1 MALPKLDTPTY
12 SLVLPSTGQ
21 EIKYRPF
28 LVKEQ
33 KLLMMAQESKEQT
46 NISET
51 MSNVISSCTFNN
63 INPNQI
69 PLFDIEYIFLKIR
82 SKSVGE
88 TQEIRVLCPDDGETY
103 GNVTL
108 NLDEIEVQM
117 TEGHTNE
124 INLTDKIKI
133 IMKYPQLKDMRG
145 LDSIDTTQM
154 EQIFAVMKHC
164 VWEVHDGDKVY
175 NRVDIT
181 DKDIEDFIDS
191 FDNQQLESILNFF
204 TTMPKLRHAVKVTN
218 PKTKVESELVLEGL
232 ESFLE

>member
-33 KLLMMAQESKEQT
+33 KLLMMAQESKEQV

-51 MSNVISSCTFNN
+51 MLNVISSCTFND
-63 INPNQI
+63 IDVNQI
-69 PLFDIEYIFLKIR
+69 PLFDIEYIFLKVR

-88 TQEIRVLCPDDGETY
+88 TQEVRVLCPDDNETY
-103 GNVTL
+103 GTVKVE
-108 NLDEIEVQM
+108 LDKIEVQM

-124 INLTDKIKI
+124 IILTDKIKV
-133 IMKYPQLKDMRG
+133 IMKYPQLKDMSN
-145 LDSIDTTQM
+145 LDSISTVQV
-154 EQIFAVMKHC
+154 EQIFSIMKHC
-164 VWEVHDGDKVY
+164 IWEVHDGDKVY

-181 DKDIEDFIDS
+181 DNEMYQVGAQFFENEDGDGLA
-191 FDNQQLESILNFF
+191 DVL
-204 TTMPKLRHAVKVTN
+204 TN
-218 PKTKVESELVLEGL
+218 M
-232 ESFLE
+232 

>member
-145 LDSIDTTQM
+145 LDSIDTVQT
-154 EQIFAVMKHC
+154 EQIFSIMKYC
-164 VWEVHDGDKVY
+164 IWEVHDGDKVY

-204 TTMPKLRHAVKVTN
+204 QTMPKIRHPVKVIN

>member
-1 MALPKLDTPTY
+1 MGLPKLDTPTY

-21 EIKYRPF
+21 EVKYRPF

-33 KLLMMAQESKEQT
+33 KLLMMAQESKEKT
-46 NISET
+46 NIMET
-51 MSNVISSCTFNN
+51 MSNIISSCTFNT
-63 INPNQI
+63 INPNQV

-88 TQEIRVLCPDDGETY
+88 TQEVRVLCPDDGETY
-103 GNVTL
+103 TKVKV
-108 NLDEIEVQM
+108 NLDEIEVQL
-117 TEGHTNE
+117 TEDHSNE
-124 INLTDKIKI
+124 IHLTDKIKM
-133 IMKYPQLKDMRG
+133 IMKYPQLKDMKG

-164 VWEVHDGDKVY
+164 VWEVHDKDKVY

-191 FDNQQLESILNFF
+191 FDNQQLESIVKFF
-204 TTMPKLRHAVKVTN
+204 ETMPKIRHLIKVTN
-218 PKTKVESELVLEGL
+218 PKTKVESEVILEGL
-232 ESFLE
+232 ESFLG

>member
-1 MALPKLDTPTY
+1 M
-12 SLVLPSTGQ
+12 
-21 EIKYRPF
+21 
-28 LVKEQ
+28 
-33 KLLMMAQESKEQT
+33 
-46 NISET
+46 
-51 MSNVISSCTFNN
+51 
-63 INPNQI
+63 
-69 PLFDIEYIFLKIR
+69 
-82 SKSVGE
+82 
-88 TQEIRVLCPDDGETY
+88 CPDDGETY

-145 LDSIDTTQM
+145 LDSIDTVQT
-154 EQIFAVMKHC
+154 EQIFSIMKYC
-164 VWEVHDGDKVY
+164 IWEVHDGDKVY
-175 NRVDIT
+175 NRVDIS
-181 DKDIEDFIDS
+181 DKDIEEFIDS

-204 TTMPKLRHAVKVTN
+204 QTMPKIRHPVKVIN

>member
-33 KLLMMAQESKEQT
+33 KLLMMAQESKEQV

-51 MSNVISSCTFNN
+51 MLNVISSCTFNN

-145 LDSIDTTQM
+145 LDSIDTVQT
-154 EQIFAVMKHC
+154 EQIFSIMKYC
-164 VWEVHDGDKVY
+164 IWEVHDGDKVY
-175 NRVDIT
+175 NRVDIS
-181 DKDIEDFIDS
+181 DKDIEEFIDS

-204 TTMPKLRHAVKVTN
+204 QTMPKIRHPVKVIN

>member
-46 NISET
+46 NIAET

-145 LDSIDTTQM
+145 LDSIDTVQT
-154 EQIFAVMKHC
+154 EQIFSIMKYC
-164 VWEVHDGDKVY
+164 IWEVHDGDKVY
-175 NRVDIT
+175 NRVDIS
-181 DKDIEDFIDS
+181 DKDIEEFIDS

-204 TTMPKLRHAVKVTN
+204 QTMPKIRHPVKVIN

>member
-133 IMKYPQLKDMRG
+133 IMKYPQLKDMKG
-145 LDSIDTTQM
+145 LDSIDTVQT
-154 EQIFAVMKHC
+154 EQIFSIMKYC
-164 VWEVHDGDKVY
+164 IWEVHDGDKVY
-175 NRVDIT
+175 NRVDIS
-181 DKDIEDFIDS
+181 DKDIEEFIDS

-204 TTMPKLRHAVKVTN
+204 QTMPKIRHPVKVIN

>member
-103 GNVTL
+103 GNVTV

>member
-108 NLDEIEVQM
+108 NLDEI
-117 TEGHTNE
+117 
-124 INLTDKIKI
+124 
-133 IMKYPQLKDMRG
+133 
-145 LDSIDTTQM
+145 
-154 EQIFAVMKHC
+154 
-164 VWEVHDGDKVY
+164 
-175 NRVDIT
+175 
-181 DKDIEDFIDS
+181 
-191 FDNQQLESILNFF
+191 
-204 TTMPKLRHAVKVTN
+204 
-218 PKTKVESELVLEGL
+218 
-232 ESFLE
+232 

>member
-63 INPNQI
+63 IKTNQI

-145 LDSIDTTQM
+145 LDSIDTVQT
-154 EQIFAVMKHC
+154 EQIF
-164 VWEVHDGDKVY
+164 
-175 NRVDIT
+175 
-181 DKDIEDFIDS
+181 
-191 FDNQQLESILNFF
+191 
-204 TTMPKLRHAVKVTN
+204 
-218 PKTKVESELVLEGL
+218 
-232 ESFLE
+232 

>member
-181 DKDIEDFIDS
+181 DKDIEEFVE
-191 FDNQQLESILNFF
+191 QLNTEQFEKVINFF
-204 TTMPKLRHAVKVTN
+204 NTMPRLRHVVSVTN
-218 PKTKVESELVLEGL
+218 PKTKVKSEVLLEGL
-232 ESFLE
+232 QSFLE

>member
-145 LDSIDTTQM
+145 LDSIDTVQT
-154 EQIFAVMKHC
+154 EQIFSIMKYC
-164 VWEVHDGDKVY
+164 IWEVHDGDKVY
-175 NRVDIT
+175 NRVDIS
-181 DKDIEDFIDS
+181 DKDIEEFIDS
-191 FDNQQLESILNFF
+191 FDNQQLELILNFF
-204 TTMPKLRHAVKVTN
+204 QTMPKIRHPVKVIN

>member
-103 GNVTL
+103 GNVTV

-145 LDSIDTTQM
+145 LDSIDTVQT
-154 EQIFAVMKHC
+154 EQIFSIMKYC
-164 VWEVHDGDKVY
+164 IWEVHDGDKVY
-175 NRVDIT
+175 NRVDIS
-181 DKDIEDFIDS
+181 DKDIEEFIDS

-204 TTMPKLRHAVKVTN
+204 QTMPKIRHPVKVIN

>member
-108 NLDEIEVQM
+108 NLYEIEVQM

-145 LDSIDTTQM
+145 LDSIDTVQT
-154 EQIFAVMKHC
+154 EQIFSIMKYC
-164 VWEVHDGDKVY
+164 IWEVHDGDKVY
-175 NRVDIT
+175 NRVDIS
-181 DKDIEDFIDS
+181 DKDIEEFIDS

-204 TTMPKLRHAVKVTN
+204 QTMPKIRHPVKVIN

>member
-82 SKSVGE
+82 SKSFGE

-145 LDSIDTTQM
+145 LDSIDTVQT
-154 EQIFAVMKHC
+154 EQIFSIMKYC
-164 VWEVHDGDKVY
+164 IWEVHDGDKVY
-175 NRVDIT
+175 NRVDIS
-181 DKDIEDFIDS
+181 DKDIEEFIDS

-204 TTMPKLRHAVKVTN
+204 QTMPKIRHPVKVIN

>member
-46 NISET
+46 NIAET
-51 MSNVISSCTFNN
+51 MSNVISSCTFNTVDT
-63 INPNQI
+63 QQT
-69 PLFDIEYIFLKIR
+69 PLFDIEYIFLKVR

-88 TQEIRVLCPDDGETY
+88 TQQIRVLCPDDGETY
-103 GNVTL
+103 GNVTV

-145 LDSIDTTQM
+145 LDSIDTVQT
-154 EQIFAVMKHC
+154 EQIFSIMKYC
-164 VWEVHDGDKVY
+164 IWEVHDGDKVY
-175 NRVDIT
+175 NRVDIS
-181 DKDIEDFIDS
+181 DKDIEEFIDS

-204 TTMPKLRHAVKVTN
+204 QTMPKIRHPVKVIN

>member
-51 MSNVISSCTFNN
+51 MSNVISSCTFND
-63 INPNQI
+63 IDVNQI
-69 PLFDIEYIFLKIR
+69 PLFDIEYIFLKVR

-145 LDSIDTTQM
+145 LDSIDTVQT
-154 EQIFAVMKHC
+154 EQIFSIMKYC
-164 VWEVHDGDKVY
+164 IWEVHDGDKVY
-175 NRVDIT
+175 NRVDIS
-181 DKDIEDFIDS
+181 DKDIEEFIDS

-204 TTMPKLRHAVKVTN
+204 QTMPKIRHPVKVIN

>member
-108 NLDEIEVQM
+108 NLDEIEVKM

-145 LDSIDTTQM
+145 LDSIDTVQT
-154 EQIFAVMKHC
+154 EQIFSIMKYC
-164 VWEVHDGDKVY
+164 IWEVHDGDKVY
-175 NRVDIT
+175 NRVDIS
-181 DKDIEDFIDS
+181 DKDIEEFIDS

-204 TTMPKLRHAVKVTN
+204 QTMPKIRHPVKVIN